1 LLSGEAIKHE
11 AEEKL
16 RLIVTTVHQQAPK
29 AWAEKHFG
37 EVELGDLR
45 RDQRAVEIAAAM
57 AANPDKSIPQIF
69 LRPYDVKAAYGLF
82 KRAEATPD
90 NLQAA
95 HRELVIEEMKKP
107 GRYLLLED
115 TSEMT
120 WPGQAPIEGLGPIG
134 TGAEGLQGFHLH
146 STLAVR
152 WRMEPPE
159 AEHWP
164 GRAAVEVLGLADQQY
179 YVRQARPEGEKKN
192 DSKAMKRRERESQL
206 WERAGFEIGEA
217 PAGEEVAW
225 IRVADRGADIYEM
238 MVSCAALGHHF
249 VIRAAQ
255 NRSLTDEQGRAHV
268 GKLFE
273 TARAPEALGE
283 FKLALRARPGQA
295 ARRAEMKV
303 SAVEVYLRSP
313 QRPGKGAGYLPPI
326 KCTAVRVW
334 EEQAPE
340 GIEPLE
346 WMLLTDLEVQSFA
359 QALEVALI
367 YSTRWLIEEFH
378 KALKSGGT
386 KAEDLQLETAEA
398 LFAAIAIKS
407 VVALRLIELRE
418 RVRIMPDAPAA
429 ESGLAE
435 LELDVLRATLNRP
448 LKTVKEVALAV
459 GRLGGHMNRK
469 GDGMPGFITLFR
481 GMSKLNDLVEGVRIS
496 RKLKKFG

>member
-1 LLSGEAIKHE
+1 VWQSNKAIGRGEK
-11 AEEKL
+11 
-16 RLIVTTVHQQAPK
+16 RLIVTTKHQQEPM
-29 AWAEKHFG
+29 AWAKQHFG

-45 RDQRAVEIAAAM
+45 RDQRAVEIAAGF
-57 AANPDKSIPQIF
+57 AAHPDKSIPQTFI
-69 LRPYDVKAAYGLF
+69 RPYDVKATYGFF
-82 KRAEATPD
+82 KRDEATPD
-90 NLQAA
+90 NLQAG
-95 HRELVIEEMKKP
+95 HRELVLEELNKP

-115 TSEMT
+115 TTELT
-120 WPGQAPIEGLGPIG
+120 WPGKEPIPGLGPIG
-134 TGAEGLQGFHLH
+134 SGAEGLQGFHLH
-146 STLAVR
+146 STLAVG
-152 WRMEPPE
+152 WQMEVNQSQE
-159 AEHWP
+159 WP

-179 YVRQARPEGEKKN
+179 HVREPRPEGENKN
-192 DSKAMKRRERESQL
+192 DSKATKLRERESQL
-206 WERAGFEIGEA
+206 WERAGERIGEA
-217 PAGEEVAW
+217 PAKPEVEW

-238 MVSCAALGHHF
+238 MVSCQQLGHHF

-255 NRSLTDEQGRAHV
+255 NRSLTDEEGRAHL
-268 GKLFE
+268 GHLFE
-273 TARAPEALGE
+273 TAREQEPLGE
-283 FKLALRARPGQA
+283 FQLELRARPGQA
-295 ARRAEMKV
+295 ARTAQLKI
-303 SAVEVYLRSP
+303 SAVEVCLRSP

-334 EEQAPE
+334 EEQAPA
-340 GIEPLE
+340 GVEPLE
-346 WMLLTDLEVQSFA
+346 WILLTDLEVKSFT

-418 RVRIMPDAPAA
+418 RVRIMPEAPAA
-429 ESGLAE
+429 QAGLSE
-435 LELDVLRATLNRP
+435 LELEVLRATLNRSIE
-448 LKTVKEVALAV
+448 TVKEVALAV

-496 RKLKKFG
+496 RKLRKFG